1 MVTAQFNAFC
11 PLEIGDEI
19 RDTTG
24 GVHTVTDIAC
34 IHYVRTG
41 KVEFRFELDGTGYYA
56 PIEIQDAP
64 PRIRAIR
71 IWGYPPE
78 KKPATG
84 TVKENAIHPQAT
96 DADRVLRT
104 IENYPL
110 TVEDVEIYARFCEET
125 GIHGKNLTDFLR
137 EAITAKRKKRF

>member
-78 KKPATG
+78 KKPAIG

-137 EAITAKRKKRF
+137 EDRKSVV